1 VKLAI
6 RKHWRDFAAILGL
19 VLLSSAVSIYI
30 LKNQRLTAPAWVPIL
45 GVEFYEFDAE
55 FSNAQAVTPGQGQ
68 TVNVAGVPVGD
79 IARVRLEEGRAVV
92 GLRISDKDVKVY
104 KDATMLLR
112 PKTGLKDMA
121 VQLNPGTK
129 AAGELPEGGRIKVGQ
144 TQPDVN
150 LDEVL
155 AALDSDT
162 RAYLKILVGD
172 GAEGLRGRRKDL
184 ADTFRRFEPIGRDLR
199 AINEALARRRTNI
212 KRVVHNFSL
221 LVEELGG
228 KDDQIAELVDSSN
241 AVFAAFAEQEADIRA
256 TVRELP
262 ASLTETR
269 VALGKAGTLAG
280 ELGPASQALR
290 PAARALAPAQR
301 DLRPFLNK
309 TTPIIREQIRP
320 LTRAALPVVQELR
333 PAMRDLA
340 AISPDLRQT
349 LTILNRALNMIAYN
363 PPGEE
368 EGYLFWFSWVN
379 HLGASIFNT
388 QDAHGPIRRGLFIA
402 NCNALDVVD
411 NVAQVNPSLGV
422 IIALLNPVRNS
433 ELCPKPTPGA
443 RAAAD
448 GSGIGSG
455 REISVQPQGGR
466 VLSSKWTG
474 RKGPAK

>member
-6 RKHWRDFAAILGL
+6 RKHFRDFLAIVGL
-19 VLLSSAVSIYI
+19 FILSGGVALYI
-30 LKNQRLTAPAWVPIL
+30 LDNQRLTAPAWVPVL
-45 GVEFYEFDAE
+45 GEDFFEFDAE

-92 GLRISDKDVKVY
+92 GLRISDGDVKVY
-104 KDATMLLR
+104 KDAKMLLR

-121 VQLNPGTK
+121 VQLDPGTPG
-129 AAGELPEGGRIKVGQ
+129 AGALKEGGRIPVGQ
-144 TQPDVN
+144 TAPDVN

-162 RAYLKILVGD
+162 RDYLKILLGE
-172 GAEGLRGRRKDL
+172 AEEGLRGRRKDL
-184 ADTFRRFEPIGRDLR
+184 ADTFRRFEPLGRDLR
-199 AINEALARRRTNI
+199 LINEQLARRKRNV
-212 KRVVHNFSL
+212 KRVIHNFSL
-221 LVEELGG
+221 LAEELGS
-228 KDDQIAELVDSSN
+228 KDDQLAELVDSSN
-241 AVFAAFAEQEADIRA
+241 AVFSALAEQEADIRA
-256 TVRELP
+256 TVHELP
-262 ASLTETR
+262 ASLQATR
-269 VALGKAGTLAG
+269 SALGKAGTLAS
-280 ELGPASQALR
+280 ELGPAAEALR

-301 DLRPFLNK
+301 AVRPFMRE
-309 TTPIIREQIRP
+309 TTPIIRDQLRP
-320 LTRAALPVVQELR
+320 LVRAANPVVTELR

-349 LTILNRALNMIAYN
+349 FGILNRALNMAAYN

-368 EGYLFWFSWVN
+368 EGYLFWMSWVN
-379 HLGASIFNT
+379 HLGASLFST
-388 QDAHGPIRRGLFIA
+388 QDAHGPIRRGLFMA
-402 NCNALDVVD
+402 NCNALDVID
-411 NVAQVNPSLGV
+411 NVAQVNPALSV

-433 ELCPKPTPGA
+433 ELCPRPTPAA

-455 REISVQPQGGR
+455 RAVDVAPAGGR

-474 RKGPAK
+474 KRGDGK

>member
-6 RKHWRDFAAILGL
+6 RKHWRDFVAILGL
-19 VLLSSAVSIYI
+19 LVLSTIVSVYI
-30 LKNQRLTAPAWVPIL
+30 LDHQRLTAPGWVPIL
-45 GVEFYEFDAE
+45 GEDFYEFEAE

-92 GLRISDKDVKVY
+92 GLRISDEDVKVY

-121 VQLNPGTK
+121 VQLNPGSK
-129 AAGELPEGGRIKVGQ
+129 AAGALPEGGRIEVGQ

-155 AALDSDT
+155 AALDTDT
-162 RAYLKILVGD
+162 RAFLKILVGD
-172 GAEGLRGRRKDL
+172 GSEGLRGRRKDL
-184 ADTFRRFEPIGRDLR
+184 ADTFRRFEPVGRDLR
-199 AINEALARRRTNI
+199 AINEQLAKRRTNI

-262 ASLTETR
+262 DSLTETR
-269 VALGKAGTLAG
+269 VALDKAGTLAG
-280 ELGPASQALR
+280 ELGPASEALR
-290 PAARALAPAQR
+290 PAARALAPAMR
-301 DLRPFLNK
+301 DVRPFMRT
-309 TTPIIREQIRP
+309 TTPVIRDEIRP
-320 LTRAALPVVQELR
+320 LTRAALPVVKELR

-340 AISPDLRQT
+340 AISPDLRET

-368 EGYLFWFSWVN
+368 EGYLFWMSWVN
-379 HLGASIFNT
+379 HLGASLFST

-422 IIALLNPVRNS
+422 IVTLLNPVRNS
-433 ELCPKPTPGA
+433 ALCPKPTPAA
-443 RAAAD
+443 RSAKG

-455 REISVQPQGGR
+455 SPVNAQPKGT

-474 RKGPAK
+474 AKGEGK